1 MTAALWIGIAL
12 QVAFERMRQDI
23 RVRSYDREVKSAVI
37 GGGGD
42 GGNDDSMESELTL
55 SFLTAVSSGVIVF
68 VNIMLTTAGGVCP
81 ITRAFIRSTG
91 GLHRVVDVFCAVRA
105 FDKREMM
112 TSDE

>member
-68 VNIMLTTAGGVCP
+68 VNIMLTTASAG
-81 ITRAFIRSTG
+81 RAEYHSRIVVIRSR
-91 GLHRVVDVFCAVRA
+91 L
-105 FDKREMM
+105 
-112 TSDE
+112 